1 GLTGPPSDT
10 PFVAFV
16 GRASLA
22 SDSSYVSDQ
31 DKRSPA
37 MTPKSERAL
46 ASLWRQR
53 RSPPRQPMRLREGA
67 FGRAPTF
74 GRVASY
80 RAAKTPRD
88 RAACGVS
95 SHSGDGRSRGASGEG
110 VSSSPAME
118 RAASAP
124 AEPCASPV
132 ASVRWVVRRRQ
143 PPCPP
148 ATSHAEAHPRLLM
161 RQSAAAVRRGNP
173 PAAGPPL

>member
-1 GLTGPPSDT
+1 
-10 PFVAFV
+10 
-16 GRASLA
+16 
-22 SDSSYVSDQ
+22 
-31 DKRSPA
+31 
-37 MTPKSERAL
+37 
-46 ASLWRQR
+46 
-53 RSPPRQPMRLREGA
+53 MRLREGA

-132 ASVRWVVRRRQ
+132 ASIRWVVRRRQ

-148 ATSHAEAHPRLLM
+148 ATSHAEAHPRLPM
-161 RQSAAAVRRGNP
+161 RQGAAAVRPRQ
-173 PAAGPPL
+173 PACGGSFTAFRPKRASSLGCHGRTAAAKARMTAGKWVSAG